1 MEGFPLEQV
10 SGTWGPAALL
20 ATVVILLLTGRLVT
34 KKTKDELV
42 EAQKEYYEGRITD
55 IKAGYEDRLTEM
67 RNTNETMSRALSG
80 AVDNVT
86 KLISQVNE
94 MQELARV
101 ATPALVA
108 ARSAAESTNASQ

>member
-1 MEGFPLEQV
+1 MDGFPLEQV

-20 ATVVILLLTGRLVT
+20 ATVIILLLTGRLVT

-42 EAQKEYYEGRITD
+42 NAQKEYYEGRITD

-67 RNTNETMSRALSG
+67 RTTGETMSRALSG

-86 KLISQVNE
+86 KLISQVDE
-94 MQELARV
+94 LQELTRV
-101 ATPALVA
+101 ATPAIVA
-108 ARSAAESTNASQ
+108 ARSAAENPDAS